1 MSLFST
7 PALNNYLS
15 TATTFITKSLE
26 TKVFDDGGSKSTF
39 IGMKAPLIGRY
50 GLTISSGGA
59 INIGRFKDPRQN
71 LRDSRENKVV
81 VPPDFGI
88 TPAKPIPATRGGGLA
103 SAALSYDQL
112 KSQLL
117 QSRTLF
123 EDPEFPATDSSLY
136 FSQKPPRQI
145 QWLRPHEICSNPEF
159 ITGGA
164 TRFDVRQGE
173 LGDCW
178 LLAAIACL
186 SMHKN
191 LFEQVVSIDQ
201 SFTKEY
207 CGLFRFHFWHYGEW
221 KEVVIDDRLPTH
233 RGSLVYIH
241 STEKNEF
248 WSALLEKAYAK
259 LCGSYEA
266 LKGGTTSEAL
276 EDFTGG
282 IAEMFDLKKDT
293 RPDLLSLMLK
303 SQELCSLMA
312 CSIQADPN
320 QFEAKLPN
328 GLIMGHAYSV
338 TSVKMLDISLPD
350 KSGKIPLVRVRNPW
364 GDESEWKGA
373 WSDKSREWSLIPP
386 EQRQQLGLTFED
398 DGEFWMSY
406 QDFTSNFE
414 KLEICHLGPQ
424 SMGDAAKAKNRVWEM
439 CIEEGCWQR
448 RVTAGGCRNFLDTFW
463 TNPQYV
469 VSVEDPD
476 ENDDENKG
484 TLIVGLMQKD
494 RRKLRREG
502 SDLLT
507 IGYAVYKIPEQHQ
520 GTLDMKFFK
529 YNASVARSPAFINLR
544 EVCGRHRLDP
554 GRYAIVPSTFQPNEE
569 ADFILRI
576 FSEKPR
582 TTQELDE
589 ETGETQPTLRLDDSA
604 TVKPLTDVQVEALQR
619 AFNKVAGDD
628 GEIDADELRDILN
641 CAFTRDAFEYFTFDG
656 FSMESCRS
664 MIAMM
669 DFDRSG
675 MLSFSEFR
683 KLWDLLRVWKSAFR
697 QFDADKSG
705 SMNSIELRNALKHVG
720 FSINNA
726 IFATLVMRFARRDGS
741 IPFDSYVICC
751 ARLQTLF
758 EVFKATPKNEQ
769 SQALFSESEFV
780 NTVLYM

>member
-1 MSLFST
+1 MSLFSS
-7 PALNNYLS
+7 PALNSYVS
-15 TATTFITKSLE
+15 SATTFIKKSIE
-26 TKVFDDGGSKSTF
+26 TKVFDDAGSKGAF
-39 IGMKAPLIGRY
+39 IGMNAPLIGRY
-50 GLTISSGGA
+50 GVTITSGGT
-59 INIGRFKDPRQN
+59 INLGRFKDPRAT
-71 LRDSRENKVV
+71 LRDARDNKVV
-81 VPPDFGI
+81 VPPDYGNI
-88 TPAKPIPATRGGGLA
+88 SSKPIPATRGGDIS
-103 SAALSYDQL
+103 SADLSYDQL
-112 KSQLL
+112 KEQLL
-117 QSRTLF
+117 RSGKLF
-123 EDPEFPATDSSLY
+123 EDPEFPPNDRSLY
-136 FSQKPPRQI
+136 FSQKPPKQI

-164 TRFDVRQGE
+164 SRFDVRQGE

-186 SMHKN
+186 SMDKK
-191 LFEQVVSIDQ
+191 LFEQVVAIDQ

-207 CGLFRFHFWHYGEW
+207 CGLFRFHFWNYGEW
-221 KEVVIDDRLPTH
+221 KEVVVDDRLPTYQ
-233 RGSLVYIH
+233 RSLVYIH

-282 IAEMFDLKKDT
+282 IFEMFDLKNET
-293 RPDLLSLMLK
+293 PPNLLQVMLK
-303 SQELCSLMA
+303 SQELSSLMA

-320 QFEAKLPN
+320 TFEARLPN

-338 TSVKMLDISLPD
+338 TSVKLLDISVPN
-350 KSGKIPLVRVRNPW
+350 KTGKIPLVRVRNPW

-373 WSDKSREWSLIPP
+373 WSDKSKEWSLISP
-386 EQRQQLGLTFED
+386 EQRQQLGLTFDD

-406 QDFTSNFE
+406 QDFVSNFE

-424 SMGDAAKAKNRVWEM
+424 SMGEMQGNRVWEM
-439 CIEEGCWQR
+439 CIEEGCWKR
-448 RVTAGGCRNFLDTFW
+448 RVSAGGCRNFLDTFW
-463 TNPQYV
+463 INPQYV

-476 ENDDENKG
+476 ENDEENKG
-484 TLIVGLMQKD
+484 TLIVGLMQKN
-494 RRKLRREG
+494 RRKMRQEG
-502 SDLLT
+502 ADLLT
-507 IGYAVYKIPEQHQ
+507 IGYAVYKLPEQHQ

-554 GRYAIVPSTFQPNEE
+554 GHYAVIPSTFQPNEE
-569 ADFILRI
+569 AEFMLRI
-576 FSEKPR
+576 FSEEKR
-582 TTQELDE
+582 STHELDDE
-589 ETGETQPTLRLDDSA
+589 IGETQPA
-604 TVKPLTDVQVEALQR
+604 TVVKPLTDVQVEALQK

-641 CAFTRDAFEYFTFDG
+641 CAFTRDFTFDG
-656 FSMESCRS
+656 FSLESCRS

-675 MLSFSEFR
+675 MLSFPEFR
-683 KLWDLLRVWKSAFR
+683 KLWDLLRVWKSAFK
-697 QFDADKSG
+697 QFDVDKSG

-720 FSINNA
+720 FSINNSV
-726 IFATLVMRFARRDGS
+726 FSTLVMRFSRRDGS
-741 IPFDSYVICC
+741 VPFDSYVICC

-758 EVFKATPKNEQ
+758 EVFKATPKNDEA
-769 SQALFSESEFV
+769 QALFSESEFI
-780 NTVLYM
+780 NTALYL

>member
-7 PALNNYLS
+7 PALNNYVS
-15 TATTFITKSLE
+15 SATTFIKKSIE
-26 TKVFDDGGSKSTF
+26 TKVFDDSGSKGAF
-39 IGMKAPLIGRY
+39 IGMNAPIIGRY
-50 GLTISSGGA
+50 GITITSGGT
-59 INIGRFKDPRQN
+59 INLGRFKDPRAT
-71 LRDSRENKVV
+71 LRDARDNKVV
-81 VPPDFGI
+81 VPPDYGG
-88 TPAKPIPATRGGGLA
+88 TSTKPIPATRGGDIS

-112 KSQLL
+112 KTQLL
-117 QSRTLF
+117 QSGKLF
-123 EDPEFPATDSSLY
+123 EDPEFPPNDKSLY
-136 FSQKPPRQI
+136 FSQKPPKQI

-164 TRFDVRQGE
+164 SRFDVRQGE

-186 SMHKN
+186 SMDKK
-191 LFEQVVSIDQ
+191 LFEQVVAIDQ

-207 CGLFRFHFWHYGEW
+207 CGLFRFHFWNYGEW
-221 KEVVIDDRLPTH
+221 KEVVVDDRLPTYH
-233 RGSLVYIH
+233 QSLVYIH

-259 LCGSYEA
+259 ICGSYEA

-282 IAEMFDLKKDT
+282 ICEMFDLKKDT
-293 RPDLLSLMLK
+293 PPNLLQVMLK
-303 SQELCSLMA
+303 SQELNSLMA

-320 QFEAKLPN
+320 TYEARLPN

-338 TSVKMLDISLPD
+338 TSVKMLDISIPN
-350 KSGKIPLVRVRNPW
+350 KTGKIPLVRVRNPW
-364 GDESEWKGA
+364 GDESEWKGP
-373 WSDKSREWSLIPP
+373 WSDKSREWSLISP
-386 EQRQQLGLTFED
+386 EQRQQLGLTFDD

-406 QDFTSNFE
+406 QDFVSNFE

-424 SMGDAAKAKNRVWEM
+424 SMGEMGGSRVWEM
-439 CIEEGCWQR
+439 CIEEGCWLR
-448 RVTAGGCRNFLDTFW
+448 RQSAGGCRNFLDTFW

-484 TLIVGLMQKD
+484 TLIVGLMQKN
-494 RRKLRREG
+494 RRKMRKEG
-502 SDLLT
+502 ADLLT
-507 IGYAVYKIPEQHQ
+507 IGYAVYKLPEQHQ
-520 GTLDMKFFK
+520 GTLDLKFFK
-529 YNASVARSPAFINLR
+529 YNASIARSPAFINLR

-554 GRYAIVPSTFQPNEE
+554 GRYVIVPSTFQPNEE
-569 ADFILRI
+569 ADFMLRI
-576 FSEKPR
+576 FSEKAP

-589 ETGETQPTLRLDDSA
+589 EIGETEPT
-604 TVKPLTDVQVEALQR
+604 TVVKPLTDVQVEALQR

-641 CAFTRDAFEYFTFDG
+641 CAFTQDFPFEG
-656 FSMESCRS
+656 FSLESCRS

-669 DFDRSG
+669 DVDRSG
-675 MLSFSEFR
+675 MLSFPEFR
-683 KLWDLLRVWKSAFR
+683 KLWDLLRVWKSAFK
-697 QFDADKSG
+697 QFDTDKSG

-726 IFATLVMRFARRDGS
+726 TFSTLVLRFSRRDGS
-741 IPFDSYVICC
+741 VPFDSYVICC
-751 ARLQTLF
+751 ARLHILF
-758 EVFKATPKNEQ
+758 ELFKASPKNAN
-769 SQALFSESEFV
+769 SQALFTESEFV
-780 NTVLYM
+780 NSALYM